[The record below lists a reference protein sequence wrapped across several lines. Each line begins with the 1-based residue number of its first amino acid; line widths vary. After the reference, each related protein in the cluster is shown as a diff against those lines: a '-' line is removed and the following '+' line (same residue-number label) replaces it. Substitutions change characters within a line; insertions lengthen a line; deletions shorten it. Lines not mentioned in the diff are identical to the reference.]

1 MDDHVVLTIQ
11 KDILMDNSR
20 DFYLEFEASVE
31 DVSIRQISLN
41 FGEIKYVDSS
51 GIGSLIKLTTICKNK
66 GRSMNVF
73 NLNKALSSVFK
84 LAGLHNVIVVLK
96 KEEFL
101 DKYPHFKE
109 AIG

>member
-1 MDDHVVLTIQ
+1 MLTIQ

-31 DVSIRQISLN
+31 DATIQEISLN
-41 FGEIKYVDSS
+41 FGEIRYVDSS
-51 GIGSLIKLTTICKNK
+51 GIGSLIKLTTICRNK
-66 GRSMNVF
+66 GRNMNVF

-101 DKYPHFKE
+101 EKYPGFKE
-109 AIG
+109 YIG